1 MKPMLHNAAS
11 HRQRGA
17 ATLIVVMI
25 LFFVMSLAAAY
36 TNRSLIFEQRTS
48 ANQYRSTQSLEVAD
62 AGMEWAISQLNYSRI
77 DAACAKSAVATDT
90 SFRRRYLNINAAT
103 GNITPVANLAG
114 GDLTALCVW
123 TNTAWNCDCP
133 TTGLPA
139 VVAPTTPGPKP
150 AFRVRFR
157 AVSLPAVTPSQPSA
171 IWVDVVGCTRLGLG
185 ASDPCLSFTGLGALN
200 EGRTV
205 VTSMV
210 SLAGNAA
217 GLPLAAVTAR
227 GAINL
232 GTSALT
238 AYNTV
243 SGGSGIALQSG
254 GAIAGAAMVL
264 RGAPGTP
271 AAASTIDF
279 DPALGSAVGQGLAA
293 ATPYT
298 TEDRMFTAVFKGRP
312 TAFQNQQGV
321 VELTC
326 PLSGCTAATV
336 RAAVAFNPGRPLWLT
351 GALIVDSAGDIGSAA
366 EPVLMVVNGD
376 LQHTASGAAI
386 YGLVYVR
393 MAGAAVNWNVS
404 GSGQISGAV
413 VTDGGVRSTVAS
425 GPTVV
430 YDPNVLNLVRFNVGS
445 FVRVPGSWRDF
456 Q

>member
-1 MKPMLHNAAS
+1 MKPLLQNVACQ
-11 HRQRGA
+11 RQRGA
-17 ATLIVVMI
+17 ATLIAVMT
-25 LFFVMSLAAAY
+25 LFFIMSLVAAY

-48 ANQYRSTQSLEVAD
+48 ANQYRSTQSLEAAD
-62 AGMEWAISQLNYSRI
+62 AGLEWVISQLNYSRV
-77 DAACAKSAVATDT
+77 DAGCAKSAVVTDT
-90 SFRRRYLNINAAT
+90 SFRQRYLNINAAT
-103 GNITPVANLAG
+103 GNITPVVNPGG

-123 TNTAWNCDCP
+123 TNTAWDCNCP
-133 TTGLPA
+133 TTGLPT

-157 AVSLPAVTPSQPSA
+157 AIGVPQPSA

-185 ASDPCLSFTGLGALN
+185 ASDPCLSFTGLGELN

-232 GTSALT
+232 GTSALS
-238 AYNTV
+238 AFNTV
-243 SGGSGIALQSG
+243 SGGSGLALQSG
-254 GAIAGAAMVL
+254 GTIAGPAMVL

-271 AAASTIDF
+271 AAAATIDS
-279 DPALGSAVGQGLAA
+279 DPALGSGVGQGLVA

-298 TEDRMFTAVFKGRP
+298 TEDRMFAAVFKGRP
-312 TAFQNQQGV
+312 TGFQNQQAIFQ
-321 VELTC
+321 LTC
-326 PLSGCTAATV
+326 PLSGCTAAMV
-336 RAAVAFNPGRPLWLT
+336 RAVVAFNPGRPLWLN
-351 GALIVDSAGDIGSAA
+351 GSLIVDSAGDIGSAA
-366 EPVLMVVNGD
+366 EPVLMVINGD
-376 LQHTASGAAI
+376 LQHSASGAAI

-393 MAGAAVNWNVS
+393 MAGGAVNWNVS
-404 GSGQISGAV
+404 GSGQINGAV
-413 VTDGGVRSTVAS
+413 VTDGGMTSTVAS

-430 YDPNVLNLVRFNVGS
+430 YDPDVLNLVRFNVGS